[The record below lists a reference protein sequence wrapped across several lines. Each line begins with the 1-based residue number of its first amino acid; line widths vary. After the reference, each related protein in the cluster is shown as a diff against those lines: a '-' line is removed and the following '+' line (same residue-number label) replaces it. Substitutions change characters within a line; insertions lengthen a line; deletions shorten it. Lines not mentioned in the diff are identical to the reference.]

1 MNRAETIKK
10 LVLQQKEA
18 GQFHEQVHIENNS
31 TGHSY
36 KTLFGRF
43 LDEDVQYVSV
53 EDPYIRSF
61 HQVSQNCTVTTF
73 SCHLLK
79 SQNFVFSFKF
89 VYTWFVKYAVCFFF
103 YVTQLYC
110 WIFIIG
116 KSITP

>member
-10 LVLQQKEA
+10 MILQQKET

-43 LDEDVQYVSV
+43 LDEDVQFVVV

-61 HQVSQNCTVTTF
+61 HQV
-73 SCHLLK
+73 
-79 SQNFVFSFKF
+79 
-89 VYTWFVKYAVCFFF
+89 VYI
-103 YVTQLYC
+103 TQLHVDLLIYC
-110 WIFIIG
+110 LNIFYILFFIIL
-116 KSITP
+116 